1 MSGAGALDAP
11 FTMTSAES
19 LLITLKIVDGAT
31 PSDYSWSYDL
41 KGCQSLSL
49 TEANGITVDDGTMMV
64 TIDPGSEYRLAPGNY
79 EHGCVVVHKATQQ
92 AQQLFDGCGTVT
104 RSPNA

>member
-19 LLITLKIVDGAT
+19 LLITLNIVDGAT
-31 PSDYSWSYDL
+31 PSDYDWFYAL

-49 TEANGITVDDGTMMV
+49 TEGNGIAVDDVAKTV
-64 TIDPGSEYRLAPGNY
+64 TIDPGTDYRLAPGQY
-79 EHGCVVVHKATQQ
+79 QHGCLTVHKVTQQ
-92 AQQLFDGCGTVT
+92 AQQVFDGEGTVT